1 MALLEFTSNNTIPL
15 TSASAPTRGG
25 IKCLSVVSMR
35 IPRKLT
41 GFPGVVKVMPE
52 YASNHSQE
60 NNQDHNEGEQQED
73 EQDGDVE

>member
-1 MALLEFTSNNTIPL
+1 
-15 TSASAPTRGG
+15 
-25 IKCLSVVSMR
+25 MR